1 MCLAFPA
8 RILRIKGESALVD
21 FGGSR
26 RDIKITLTPKVKR
39 GDWVLIHAG
48 FSIQK
53 LKKGVEEYEILFERE
68 KNG

>member
-8 RILRIKGESALVD
+8 KILKTKGECALVD

-26 RDIKITLTPKVKR
+26 REIKISLTPKVKR

-53 LKKGVEEYEILFERE
+53 LRKGIKEYEILFER
-68 KNG
+68 